1 MNEADEPLKSVET
14 DRKREPAGEA
24 MIWTRIF
31 YGREVMER
39 ILDTIQVKQALH
51 QRFVLRYTAR
61 AAMAGIIVCLMYIFA
76 YQVKTDLG
84 HDFNPAFNKYLTAVS
99 FSGALVFI
107 YFTNSELLTS
117 NFMYFTVGRYYGK
130 VRVVDELGIWAI
142 CLLGNLAGI
151 AFIAALAWSCG
162 MLSEGFI
169 GNLMDTVQAK
179 TVGSGR
185 WLIFTKAIFANYF
198 INVSVIVAMQVKQSL
213 AKIVVLM
220 IGVTVFA
227 YMGFEHVIANSA
239 LFILALFEQPSA
251 VSLPDVTKNVV
262 FSLLGNYVGGGLII
276 GLFYAYLNDHRGDR
290 PQTQQTAA

>member
-1 MNEADEPLKSVET
+1 MDGMSTGPADEGAA
-14 DRKREPAGEA
+14 RKAADEA
-24 MIWTRIF
+24 MIWTRVF

-61 AAMAGIIVCLMYIFA
+61 AAMAGIIICLMYVFA

-84 HDFNPAFNKYLTAVS
+84 HDFNSALSKYLTSLS

-130 VRVVDELGIWAI
+130 VKLVKELGIWAI

-151 AFIAALAWSCG
+151 IFIAALVWSCG
-162 MLSEGFI
+162 MLSDGFVD
-169 GNLMDTVQAK
+169 NLMDTVRAK
-179 TVGSGR
+179 TTGSGP
-185 WLIFTKAIFANYF
+185 WTIFTKAIFANYF
-198 INVSVIVAMQVKQSL
+198 INVSVIVAMQVKESL

-220 IGVTVFA
+220 LGVTVFA
-227 YMGFEHVIANSA
+227 YMGFEHVVANSA
-239 LFILALFEQPSA
+239 LFVLALFEQPGA
-251 VSLPDVTKNVV
+251 VSLPDVNKNFVL
-262 FSLLGNYVGGGLII
+262 SLLGNYVGGGLII
-276 GLFYAYLNDHRGDR
+276 GLFYAYLNDHRSDR
-290 PQTQQTAA
+290 PAKTVG